1 MALEVLKPTEEEL
14 SDKAVSQFY
23 EAFYSCI
30 ENAKSPL
37 GDFLFNELQQGEK
50 TIYNKTVRETKIF
63 DGNFLDVVI
72 GAYPSLL
79 KICRDPKK
87 TLAYMQEVVA
97 MEKAKK
103 VDSESIRHLA
113 SHTQYIRDINEQ
125 NEVIPSK
132 ILSTYAE
139 DNIGIYE
146 NRFIKSLINR
156 VIVFLDTR
164 LKLMDEN
171 LESISAD
178 EIRYKNNIKLSHRKI
193 DLEMNIKI
201 SNEILD
207 ETQKARELF
216 DKTKNALDKYRALKG
231 TGLYQ
236 AVAKLKDVVPPI
248 MKTNIILHN
257 PDFKIAYNLW
267 LYIDRTTEVG
277 YNVQSD
283 EKTNDDDDVI
293 LNDFNHIG
301 VFLINDLMHQRGIQS
316 LEAFEGEK
324 NVRELKHDDI
334 TKYELEPKDIKLS
347 HQEISEYLL
356 SRISEIFE
364 EKYKESLSQGL
375 SYEMSVKRVFR
386 EMIDVLNRI
395 YPNLFGVNTEDM
407 KKTPELLE
415 ILKRKQR
422 VMKLIREQK
431 QIDLNKMDRETQ
443 TLDTNIKNLEDYLKR
458 QEERQKER
466 ERKEAIRLEKLR
478 LQEEKRKAREEK
490 RKEAERLK
498 AEKERIKAEQER
510 LKEEERLKKEEE
522 ERLKKEEEER
532 LKKEAEK
539 RTEEQKEELLVE
551 PSLLDEKT
559 KETSKPD
566 DEYAKLKSRK
576 SQTTIKNKYLEDL
589 DEDVVLRYSEDELV
603 ENNRE
608 NFAYDEDIDNDVIIR
623 FDENEVIENILVKEQ
638 AAKKAKALAR
648 SNIKDSKGISK
659 DKTKKVPKGRKSIYI
674 DDVKRGHKPL
684 RKNRVNK
691 HAH

>member
-14 SDKAVSQFY
+14 SDKTVSQFY

-316 LEAFEGEK
+316 LEAFDGEK

-522 ERLKKEEEER
+522 ERLKKEEE
-532 LKKEAEK
+532 K
-539 RTEEQKEELLVE
+539 RTEEQKEELPVE

-566 DEYAKLKSRK
+566 DEYAKFKSRK

-691 HAH
+691 HAR

>member
-79 KICRDPKK
+79 KICRVPKK

-113 SHTQYIRDINEQ
+113 SHTQYIRNINEQ

-316 LEAFEGEK
+316 LEAFDGEK

-522 ERLKKEEEER
+522 ERLKKEEE
-532 LKKEAEK
+532 K
-539 RTEEQKEELLVE
+539 RTEEQKEELPVE

-691 HAH
+691 HAR

>member
-72 GAYPSLL
+72 GAYPCLL

-156 VIVFLDTR
+156 VNVFLDTR
-164 LKLMDEN
+164 LKLMDEY

-316 LEAFEGEK
+316 LEAFDGEK

-364 EKYKESLSQGL
+364 EKYEESLSQGL

-522 ERLKKEEEER
+522 ERLKK
-532 LKKEAEK
+532 KEEK
-539 RTEEQKEELLVE
+539 RTEEQKEELPVE

-691 HAH
+691 HAR

>member
-283 EKTNDDDDVI
+283 EKTKDDDDVI

-316 LEAFEGEK
+316 LEAFDGEK

-522 ERLKKEEEER
+522 ERLKKE
-532 LKKEAEK
+532 AEK

-691 HAH
+691 HAR

>member
-63 DGNFLDVVI
+63 DGNFLNVVI

-356 SRISEIFE
+356 SRISEMFE
-364 EKYKESLSQGL
+364 EKYKESLAQGL

-407 KKTPELLE
+407 KKTTELLE

-498 AEKERIKAEQER
+498 AEKERVKAEQER

-522 ERLKKEEEER
+522 
-532 LKKEAEK
+532 K
-539 RTEEQKEELLVE
+539 RSEEQKEELLVE
-551 PSLLDEKT
+551 TSLLDEKT

-576 SQTTIKNKYLEDL
+576 SRTTIRNKYLEDL
-589 DEDVVLRYSEDELV
+589 DDDVVLRYSEDELV

-648 SNIKDSKGISK
+648 SNVKDSKGISK

-691 HAH
+691 HAR

>member
-164 LKLMDEN
+164 LELMDEN

-490 RKEAERLK
+490 RKE
-498 AEKERIKAEQER
+498 
-510 LKEEERLKKEEE
+510 E

>member
-236 AVAKLKDVVPPI
+236 AVAKFKDVVPPI

-316 LEAFEGEK
+316 LEAFDGEK

-522 ERLKKEEEER
+522 
-532 LKKEAEK
+532 K

-638 AAKKAKALAR
+638 AAKKTKALAR

-691 HAH
+691 HAR

>member
-257 PDFKIAYNLW
+257 SDFKIAYNLW

-316 LEAFEGEK
+316 LEAFDGKK

-422 VMKLIREQK
+422 VMNLIREQK

-510 LKEEERLKKEEE
+510 LKEEERLKKEE
-522 ERLKKEEEER
+522 
-532 LKKEAEK
+532 EK

-691 HAH
+691 HAR

>member
-178 EIRYKNNIKLSHRKI
+178 EIRYKNNIKLLHRKI

-522 ERLKKEEEER
+522 ERLKKEEE
-532 LKKEAEK
+532 K

-576 SQTTIKNKYLEDL
+576 SQKTIKNKYLEDL

-684 RKNRVNK
+684 KKNRVNK
-691 HAH
+691 HAR

>member
-510 LKEEERLKKEEE
+510 LNGE

>member
-498 AEKERIKAEQER
+498 VEKERIKAEQER
-510 LKEEERLKKEEE
+510 LKEE

>member
-207 ETQKARELF
+207 DTQKARELF

-316 LEAFEGEK
+316 LEAFDGEK

-458 QEERQKER
+458 QAERQKER
-466 ERKEAIRLEKLR
+466 ERKEALRLEKLR

-510 LKEEERLKKEEE
+510 LKEE

-691 HAH
+691 HAR

>member
-236 AVAKLKDVVPPI
+236 AVAKFKDVVPPI

-316 LEAFEGEK
+316 LEAFDGEK

-386 EMIDVLNRI
+386 EMIDVLNHI

-415 ILKRKQR
+415 MLKRKQR

-522 ERLKKEEEER
+522 ERLKKEE
-532 LKKEAEK
+532 EK

-691 HAH
+691 HAR

>member
-97 MEKAKK
+97 MEKVKK

-510 LKEEERLKKEEE
+510 LKEEERLKKE
-522 ERLKKEEEER
+522 
-532 LKKEAEK
+532 AEK

>member
-97 MEKAKK
+97 LEKAKK

-316 LEAFEGEK
+316 LEAFDGEK

-478 LQEEKRKAREEK
+478 LQEEKRK
-490 RKEAERLK
+490 EAERLK

-510 LKEEERLKKEEE
+510 LKEE

-691 HAH
+691 HAR

>member
-316 LEAFEGEK
+316 LEAFDGEK

-466 ERKEAIRLEKLR
+466 ERKEAICLEKLR

-522 ERLKKEEEER
+522 ERLKKEE
-532 LKKEAEK
+532 EK

-691 HAH
+691 HAR

>member
-522 ERLKKEEEER
+522 ERLKKE
-532 LKKEAEK
+532 AEK
-539 RTEEQKEELLVE
+539 RTEEQKEELPVE

>member
-216 DKTKNALDKYRALKG
+216 DKTKNALDKYRVLKG

-293 LNDFNHIG
+293 INDFNHIG

-316 LEAFEGEK
+316 LEAFDGEK

-522 ERLKKEEEER
+522 
-532 LKKEAEK
+532 K

-691 HAH
+691 HAR

>member
-14 SDKAVSQFY
+14 SDKAISQFY

-316 LEAFEGEK
+316 LEAFDGEK

-522 ERLKKEEEER
+522 E
-532 LKKEAEK
+532 K

-691 HAH
+691 HAR

>member
-236 AVAKLKDVVPPI
+236 AIAKLKDVVPPI

-316 LEAFEGEK
+316 LEPFDGEK

-458 QEERQKER
+458 QAERQKER
-466 ERKEAIRLEKLR
+466 ERKEALRLEKLR

-522 ERLKKEEEER
+522 ERLKKEE
-532 LKKEAEK
+532 EK

-691 HAH
+691 HAR

>member
-113 SHTQYIRDINEQ
+113 SHTKYIRDINEQ
-125 NEVIPSK
+125 NEVVPSK

-316 LEAFEGEK
+316 LEAFDGEK

-522 ERLKKEEEER
+522 ERLKKEEE
-532 LKKEAEK
+532 K

-691 HAH
+691 HAR

>member
-97 MEKAKK
+97 LEKAKK

-316 LEAFEGEK
+316 LEAFDGEK

-522 ERLKKEEEER
+522 ERLKKE
-532 LKKEAEK
+532 AEK

-623 FDENEVIENILVKEQ
+623 FDENEAIENILVKEQ

-691 HAH
+691 HAR

>member
-236 AVAKLKDVVPPI
+236 AVAKFKDVVPPI

-316 LEAFEGEK
+316 LEAFDGEK

-522 ERLKKEEEER
+522 E
-532 LKKEAEK
+532 K

-559 KETSKPD
+559 KETSKLD

-576 SQTTIKNKYLEDL
+576 SRTTIRNKYLEDL
-589 DEDVVLRYSEDELV
+589 DDDVVLRYSEDELV

-608 NFAYDEDIDNDVIIR
+608 NFAYDEDIDNDVVIR
-623 FDENEVIENILVKEQ
+623 FDENEVIENILVREK

-691 HAH
+691 HAR

>member
-236 AVAKLKDVVPPI
+236 TVAKLKDVVPPI

-316 LEAFEGEK
+316 LEAFDGEK

-522 ERLKKEEEER
+522 
-532 LKKEAEK
+532 K

-691 HAH
+691 HAR

>member
-63 DGNFLDVVI
+63 DENFLDVVI

-415 ILKRKQR
+415 MLKRKQR

-522 ERLKKEEEER
+522 ERLKKEE
-532 LKKEAEK
+532 EK

-691 HAH
+691 HAR

>member
-236 AVAKLKDVVPPI
+236 AVAKFKDVVPPI

-316 LEAFEGEK
+316 LEAFDGEK

-522 ERLKKEEEER
+522 ERLKKEEE
-532 LKKEAEK
+532 K

-691 HAH
+691 YAR

>member
-50 TIYNKTVRETKIF
+50 IIYNKTVRETKIF

-236 AVAKLKDVVPPI
+236 AVAKFKDVVPPI

-301 VFLINDLMHQRGIQS
+301 VFLINDLMHQRGLQS
-316 LEAFEGEK
+316 LEAFDGEK

-522 ERLKKEEEER
+522 
-532 LKKEAEK
+532 K
-539 RTEEQKEELLVE
+539 RTEEQKEELLVG

-659 DKTKKVPKGRKSIYI
+659 DKIKKVPKGRKSIYI

-691 HAH
+691 HAR

>member
-139 DNIGIYE
+139 DNIDIYE

-316 LEAFEGEK
+316 LEAFDGEK

-415 ILKRKQR
+415 MLKRKQR

-522 ERLKKEEEER
+522 ERLKKEE
-532 LKKEAEK
+532 EK

-691 HAH
+691 HAR

>member
-316 LEAFEGEK
+316 LEAFDGKK

-522 ERLKKEEEER
+522 E
-532 LKKEAEK
+532 K

-691 HAH
+691 HAR

>member
-236 AVAKLKDVVPPI
+236 AVAKFKDVVPPI

-316 LEAFEGEK
+316 LEAFDGEK

-522 ERLKKEEEER
+522 
-532 LKKEAEK
+532 K

-674 DDVKRGHKPL
+674 DDVKSGHKPL

-691 HAH
+691 HAR

>member
-113 SHTQYIRDINEQ
+113 SHTQYIRDINAQ

-316 LEAFEGEK
+316 LEAFDGEK

-375 SYEMSVKRVFR
+375 NYEMSVKRVFR

-510 LKEEERLKKEEE
+510 LKEEERLKKEE
-522 ERLKKEEEER
+522 
-532 LKKEAEK
+532 EK

-691 HAH
+691 HAR

>member
-146 NRFIKSLINR
+146 NCFIKSLINR

-283 EKTNDDDDVI
+283 EKTKDDDDVI

-316 LEAFEGEK
+316 LEAFDGEK

-510 LKEEERLKKEEE
+510 LKEEERIKKEEGERLKEE
-522 ERLKKEEEER
+522 ERLKKEE
-532 LKKEAEK
+532 EK
-539 RTEEQKEELLVE
+539 RTEEQKEELPVE

-648 SNIKDSKGISK
+648 SNIKDSNGISK

-691 HAH
+691 HAR

>member
-139 DNIGIYE
+139 DNIYIYE

-316 LEAFEGEK
+316 LEAFDGEK

-415 ILKRKQR
+415 MLKRKQR

-522 ERLKKEEEER
+522 ERLKKEE
-532 LKKEAEK
+532 EK

-691 HAH
+691 HAR

>member
-316 LEAFEGEK
+316 LEAFDGEK

-395 YPNLFGVNTEDM
+395 YPNLFRVNTEDM

-522 ERLKKEEEER
+522 ERLKKEE
-532 LKKEAEK
+532 EK

-691 HAH
+691 HAR

>member
-216 DKTKNALDKYRALKG
+216 DKTKNALDKYRSLKG

-316 LEAFEGEK
+316 LEAFDGEK

-522 ERLKKEEEER
+522 
-532 LKKEAEK
+532 K

-691 HAH
+691 HAR

>member
-207 ETQKARELF
+207 ETQKSRELF

-301 VFLINDLMHQRGIQS
+301 VFLINDLMHQRGIRS
-316 LEAFEGEK
+316 LEAFDGEK

-522 ERLKKEEEER
+522 ERLKKEEE
-532 LKKEAEK
+532 K

-691 HAH
+691 HAR

>member
-498 AEKERIKAEQER
+498 
-510 LKEEERLKKEEE
+510 EE

-648 SNIKDSKGISK
+648 SKIKDSKVISK

>member
-103 VDSESIRHLA
+103 VDSESIRHLS

-236 AVAKLKDVVPPI
+236 AVAKFKDVVPPI

-316 LEAFEGEK
+316 LEAFDGEK

-522 ERLKKEEEER
+522 ERLKKEEE
-532 LKKEAEK
+532 K

-691 HAH
+691 HAR

>member
-236 AVAKLKDVVPPI
+236 AVAKFKDVVPPI

-316 LEAFEGEK
+316 LEAFDGEK

-478 LQEEKRKAREEK
+478 LQEEKRKARDEK

-510 LKEEERLKKEEE
+510 LKEEERLKKEE
-522 ERLKKEEEER
+522 
-532 LKKEAEK
+532 EK

-691 HAH
+691 HAR

>member
-522 ERLKKEEEER
+522 ERLKKE
-532 LKKEAEK
+532 AEK

-638 AAKKAKALAR
+638 AAKKAKELAR